1 MISIIEDLTTSS
13 SSPNYFRSENVFRFF
28 RMLCGFSDSA
38 SGREYACQCR
48 RQEMQVG
55 FLGWED
61 LREDC
66 TATHSSILAWRN
78 PWTEEPHG
86 LQSIGLQ
93 RVGYDWSNW
102 THTQS
107 FRNAFTPICLF
118 SFHKN
123 QRKLECLP
131 PLAIHPRSQC
141 SFSGSFPQFS
151 TQDTLFSVL
160 FIILMFSLNSS
171 DRVKTIEEKRK
182 GVPET
187 CICHGTAISYLFN
200 S

>member
-1 MISIIEDLTTSS
+1 MISIIEDLTINSR
-13 SSPNYFRSENVFRFF
+13 SPNYFLSENVFRYF
-28 RMLCGFSDSA
+28 RMLWGFSDGA
-38 SGREYACQCR
+38 SGKEPACQCR

-61 LREDC
+61 PMEDC

-78 PWTEEPHG
+78 PWTEGSHG

-102 THTQS
+102 THMQS
-107 FRNAFTPICLF
+107 FKNAFTSICLF

-123 QRKLECLP
+123 QWKLECLP

-141 SFSGSFPQFS
+141 SFSGSFPQLS
-151 TQDTLFSVL
+151 IQDTVFCFIHHIDVL
-160 FIILMFSLNSS
+160 TQQLW
-171 DRVKTIEEKRK
+171 
-182 GVPET
+182 
-187 CICHGTAISYLFN
+187 
-200 S
+200 